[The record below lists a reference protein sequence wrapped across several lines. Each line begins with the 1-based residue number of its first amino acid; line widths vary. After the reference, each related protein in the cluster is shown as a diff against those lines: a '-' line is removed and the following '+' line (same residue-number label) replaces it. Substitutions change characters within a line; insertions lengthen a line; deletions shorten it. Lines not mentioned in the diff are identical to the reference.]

1 MRRPLPIPPAYL
13 VRDPSVSVL
22 RAALGLTLYLDDP
35 MHWAREGAVASL
47 RSFLAHAPAAGER
60 WFTTSAMASWEPL
73 TDATLA
79 RIEEALTLPW
89 GRRAPRHLLHV
100 RLADDTGAPT
110 LGWQY
115 REIDDGRPGAGVG
128 WLQIVLPEAHP
139 ADDLLAL
146 AIELGQE
153 HPFVAGVG
161 GYLGVINPS
170 ESPTAFQLLRA
181 WCRRYLGLDAQHP
194 DTAARYAQRALPGT
208 NWITMLGPTLRSAL
222 PPGADLA
229 APWSEPV
236 AVIPL
241 SRGALLRA
249 GESPTL
255 GDVNTLTAPAAYAE
269 VAHRLATLLPASPPE
284 LPHWDA
290 DAKETAAWMR
300 RFVEPEVWS

>member
-128 WLQIVLPEAHP
+128 
-139 ADDLLAL
+139 
-146 AIELGQE
+146 
-153 HPFVAGVG
+153 

-241 SRGALLRA
+241 SRGALVRA

-300 RFVEPEVWS
+300 RFVEPEAWS